1 MSGIAGII
9 HFDGKPVE
17 PGLVEKMTTAMAH
30 RGPDGIHHWVKGSI
44 GLGQCMLRTTP
55 ESLEETQPLTNED
68 ASLVLV
74 MDGRVDNW
82 EELRGELL
90 VRGAVLRDRSDA
102 ELVLRA
108 YQIWGRE
115 CLPHIDGDF
124 ALAIWDARRQEAFCA
139 RDRMGN
145 KPFYYHWDGK
155 TLAFASELQAILALP
170 WMKQEPNEG
179 MLAEMLAAEWYSRD
193 ETLWNGILRLIA
205 AHQMVAG
212 NQGPRLEQYWEPN
225 LWAMLPFRKDEEYI
239 EHYRELLFEC
249 VRRSSRSH
257 RPVAIEVSGGLD
269 SSAVFCV
276 AEHLRRSNRLLT
288 HGINGYTLGFTEEE
302 GDASELPYARAVGGY
317 LGLRI
322 HETPPS
328 RMPLS
333 WFAERARSGRQF
345 PGFPNLSM
353 QAGLWQQ
360 TVAHGSRVT
369 LGGHGGD
376 QWLEGSRAYYAEALA
391 QVHLCTLYDCLKT
404 DATAFGA
411 RQAVSWLIRQG
422 FFPLLPIALQE
433 GLRRLV
439 RRMRGSGT
447 SKACYWLSP
456 RMGEVIRMRRELIPP
471 SHHRRVRSV
480 GQRALLEALYDAYDA
495 QAMEDLDC
503 MSAHCGIE
511 MRYPLDDPKLVQYA
525 FSLPERLRLRGDRT
539 KYIHIQ
545 ALKNLLP
552 KRILERKSKAEFS
565 IVLREHLDRMQAILT
580 ETIPDERSTW
590 VDRDGMARL
599 FRAYR
604 DNPQAGM
611 PKWILWGIYGCH
623 VTYIGD
629 C

>member
-17 PGLVEKMTTAMAH
+17 PGLVEKMTTSMAH
-30 RGPDGIHHWVKGSI
+30 RGPDGIRHWVKGSI

-90 VRGAVLRDRSDA
+90 GRGAVLRDRSDA

-124 ALAIWDARRQEAFCA
+124 ALVIWDARRQEAFCA
-139 RDRMGN
+139 RDRMGK
-145 KPFYYHWDGK
+145 KPFNYHWDGK

-170 WMKQEPNEG
+170 WVKPEPNEG
-179 MLAEMLAAEWYSRD
+179 MLAEMLAGEWCSRD

-205 AHQMVAG
+205 AQRMVAG
-212 NQGPRLEQYWEPN
+212 NQGPRLEQYWQPD
-225 LWAMLPFRKDEEYI
+225 LWATLPFRKDEEYI

-249 VRRSSRSH
+249 IRRSSRSH

-269 SSAVFCV
+269 SSAIFCV
-276 AEHLRRSNRLLT
+276 AEHLRRSNRLPT
-288 HGINGYTLGFTEEE
+288 HGISGYTLGFTEEE
-302 GDASELPYARAVGGY
+302 GRASELPYARAVGEY

-322 HETPPS
+322 HETLPS

-353 QAGLWQQ
+353 HAGLWQQ

-369 LGGHGGD
+369 LGGLGGD
-376 QWLEGSRAYYAEALA
+376 QWLQGSRAYYAEALA
-391 QVHLCTLYDCLKT
+391 QVHLRTLYDCLKT
-404 DATAFGA
+404 DATAFGT

-422 FFPLLPIALQE
+422 FFLLLPVALQE

-439 RRMRGSGT
+439 RRGRGSGT
-447 SKACYWLSP
+447 SNACYWLSP
-456 RMGEVIRMRRELIPP
+456 RMGEVIRMRRERIPP
-471 SHHRRVRSV
+471 PHHRRVRSV
-480 GQRALLEALYDAYDA
+480 GQRALLETLYDAYDA

-503 MSAHCGIE
+503 MGAHCGIE
-511 MRYPLDDPKLVQYA
+511 MRHPLHDAKLVQYA

-539 KYIHIQ
+539 KYIHVQ

-599 FRAYR
+599 FRVYR
-604 DNPQAGM
+604 DNSQAGM
-611 PKWILWGIYGCH
+611 PKWILWSIYGCY
-623 VTYIGD
+623 VTYR
-629 C
+629 

>member
-90 VRGAVLRDRSDA
+90 GRGAVLRDRSDA

-108 YQIWGRE
+108 YQIWERE

-124 ALAIWDARRQEAFCA
+124 ALVIWDARRQEAFCA

-145 KPFYYHWDGK
+145 RPFNYHWDGK
-155 TLAFASELQAILALP
+155 TLAFASELPAILALP
-170 WMKQEPNEG
+170 WVKQEPNEG
-179 MLAEMLAAEWYSRD
+179 MLAEMLAWDCYSRD
-193 ETLWNGILRLIA
+193 ETLWNGIMRLIA
-205 AHQMVAG
+205 AHRMVAG
-212 NQGPRLEQYWEPN
+212 HQGPRLEQYWQPN
-225 LWAMLPFRKDEEYI
+225 LWATLPFRKDEEYI

-288 HGINGYTLGFTEEE
+288 QGINGYTFGFTEED
-302 GDASELPYARAVGGY
+302 GRASELPYARAVGEH
-317 LGLRI
+317 LGVRI
-322 HETPPS
+322 HEIPPS

-333 WFAERARSGRQF
+333 WFTERARSGRQF
-345 PGFPNLSM
+345 PGFPNTSM
-353 QAGLWQQ
+353 YAGLWQQ

-369 LGGHGGD
+369 LNGQGGD

-391 QVHLCTLYDCLKT
+391 QVHLHRLYDYLKT
-404 DATAFGA
+404 DATAFDA
-411 RQAVSWLIRQG
+411 RQAVNWLIRQG
-422 FFPLLPIALQE
+422 FFPLLPVGLQE
-433 GLRRLV
+433 GLRRLI
-439 RRMRGSGT
+439 RRVRGSGT
-447 SKACYWLSP
+447 SNACYWLSP
-456 RMGEVIRMRRELIPP
+456 RMEEVIRLRRERILPP
-471 SHHRRVRSV
+471 HHRRVRSV
-480 GQRALLEALYDAYDA
+480 GQRTLLETLNDAFGA
-495 QAMEDLDC
+495 QVAEDLEC
-503 MSAHCGIE
+503 LGAHCGSE
-511 MRYPLDDPKLVQYA
+511 MRYPLHDPKLVHYA
-525 FSLPERLRLRGDRT
+525 FSLPERMRLRGDRT
-539 KYIHIQ
+539 KYIHVQ
-545 ALKNLLP
+545 ALKNVLP
-552 KRILERKSKAEFS
+552 EMILERKSKAEFS
-565 IVLREHLDRMQAILT
+565 IVFREHLDRMQAILT
-580 ETIPDERSTW
+580 ETIPHERNAW

-604 DNPQAGM
+604 DNPQAGS
-611 PKWILWGIYGCH
+611 PLWILWGLYGCH
-623 VTYIGD
+623 VTFR
-629 C
+629 